1 MMIRSVEIESFKC
14 LEHLS
19 VEDLGK
25 LTLIGGKNNVGKSA
39 LLEALF
45 LFFDRMNPNQ
55 VTRQYAWRGLGSVD
69 TRPESLWAPVFT
81 DYDLKRVIRVCVK
94 YRGRTENLHVKLQP
108 GFRPPASPLSRGRK
122 RDRIETGRQAA
133 PTEAL
138 EFTYNVRG
146 QKAQRTY
153 SFVDRDQGPTQYV
166 ERLSA
171 GVPSVSY
178 LGSRVWPT
186 PAEDAKSFG
195 ELDKTG
201 RAELAVEFLRVIE
214 PRLRSLS
221 VIPEAGEPLIHGDVA
236 LGRKIPVVFMGD
248 GVSRLLSILL
258 AMVRS
263 RDGLVLIDEFE
274 NGFHYSVQ
282 ADVWKA
288 AAEAARELQCQLIA
302 TTHSYEFLRHACEAV
317 AGGVARDFRYVR
329 LDQTHEGVVA
339 RTYDHKML
347 ATAIASGME
356 VR

>member
-1 MMIRSVEIESFKC
+1 MIRSAEVKNFKC
-14 LEHLS
+14 LEYLS
-19 VEDLGK
+19 LDEFGK

-55 VTRQYAWRGLGSVD
+55 VARQYGWRGLGSVD
-69 TRPESLWAPVFT
+69 TRPESLWAPIFT

-108 GFRPPASPLSRGRK
+108 GFRPPSSPLSRGK
-122 RDRIETGRQAA
+122 KPDRIETGRQAA

-153 SFVDRDQGPTQYV
+153 AFVDRQQGPIQYV
-166 ERLSA
+166 EHLS
-171 GVPSVSY
+171 GSIPPVSY
-178 LGSRVWPT
+178 LSSRNRPT
-186 PAEDAKSFG
+186 LAEDAKSFG
-195 ELDKTG
+195 ELDKTPG

-214 PRLRSLS
+214 PRLKDLS
-221 VIPEAGEPLIHGDVA
+221 VIPEAGESVIYGDVG

-263 RDGLVLIDEFE
+263 REGVLLVDEFE
-274 NGFHYSVQ
+274 NGFHHSIQ
-282 ADVWKA
+282 GDVWNA
-288 AAEAARELQCQLIA
+288 ASQATRELQCQLIA
-302 TTHSYEFLRHACEAV
+302 TTHSREFIRHACEAV
-317 AGGVARDFRYVR
+317 AGEFADDFRYVR
-329 LDQTHEGVVA
+329 LDQTDEGVVA
-339 RTYDHKML
+339 RTYNHKML
-347 ATAIASGME
+347 QTAIAANME
-356 VR
+356 IR

>member
-1 MMIRSVEIESFKC
+1 MIRSVEIESFKC

-55 VTRQYAWRGLGSVD
+55 VARQYGWRGLGSVD
-69 TRPESLWAPVFT
+69 TRPESLWAPIFT

-108 GFRPPASPLSRGRK
+108 GFRPPASPLSRGK
-122 RDRIETGRQAA
+122 KPDRIETGRQAP

-153 SFVDRDQGPTQYV
+153 SFVDRDQRPLQYV
-166 ERLSA
+166 EHLSDS
-171 GVPSVSY
+171 VPLVSY
-178 LGSRVWPT
+178 LGSRVRPT
-186 PAEDAKSFG
+186 AAEDAKSFG

-201 RAELAVEFLRVIE
+201 KAELAVEFLRVIE
-214 PRLRSLS
+214 PRLRNLS
-221 VIPEAGEPLIHGDVA
+221 VIPEGGDSVIHGDVG
-236 LGRKIPVVFMGD
+236 LSRKIPVVFMGD
-248 GVSRLLSILL
+248 GVSRLLNILL

-274 NGFHYSVQ
+274 NGFHHSIQ
-282 ADVWKA
+282 ADVWRATAKA
-288 AAEAARELQCQLIA
+288 GRELQCQVIA
-302 TTHSYEFLRHACEAV
+302 TTHSYEFLRHASEAV
-317 AGGVARDFRYVR
+317 AGEFVEDFRYIR
-329 LDQTHEGVVA
+329 LDRTPEGVVA
-339 RTYDHKML
+339 RTYDQKML
-347 ATAIASGME
+347 ATAIATGME